1 MVEGLAMRKMAA
13 LVLAL
18 TFAGI
23 SFSQQ
28 TQPEFPNPGVL
39 KHRMEWC
46 KQNWEKCK
54 ERKLRRLSVE
64 KECLER
70 SQNHDAFRECMVQ
83 FKQQTRQKIKE
94 WKRD

>member
-1 MVEGLAMRKMAA
+1 MVGGLAVRKLAS
-13 LVLAL
+13 LVLTF

-28 TQPEFPNPGVL
+28 TQSEFPNPEVL

-46 KQNWEKCK
+46 KQNWEQCK
-54 ERKLRRLSVE
+54 EMRLRMISVE

-70 SQNHDAFRECMVQ
+70 SQSYDAFRECM
-83 FKQQTRQKIKE
+83 FRSREELKQN
-94 WKRD
+94 